1 MARKKTSNFLIGLF
15 VTVGTVIAVVAIVWL
30 SAAKYFEKGFYVV
43 TYFDESVQG
52 LQKDSAVKYR
62 GIDIGNVEKIGVA
75 PDRKMIEVLMKI
87 TVKPRAEDEEGA
99 AEEKA
104 RKEDEER
111 PLRERFVAQLKSAG
125 ITGIVFVEI
134 NRKRPEDE
142 ELIPK
147 LTFEPEY
154 EYVPSIPSNI
164 KQLQMA
170 LELIVDKVEELD
182 IAGISDQAKDTV
194 KAVED
199 FFAGEKMEDIMANL
213 DSITARVDDLIAH
226 MQEQTAD
233 APIKA
238 VLVEAEE
245 TLVDVQ
251 DLVKNLNRSVEELN
265 LGQAADKVEG
275 FVDNLNRSTR
285 AITVEIRATSES
297 LRRSTESL
305 ELLLDRLEA
314 TPSDVIFSTPPPAR
328 RGE

>member
-1 MARKKTSNFLIGLF
+1 MARKKTSNFVIGLF

-30 SAAKYFEKGFYVV
+30 SAAKYFEKGFYIV

-75 PDRKMIEVLMKI
+75 PDRRMIEVLMKI
-87 TVKPRAEDEEGA
+87 TMKPKAEDEIDA
-99 AEEKA
+99 AERELREK
-104 RKEDEER
+104 DEER
-111 PLRERFVAQLKSAG
+111 PLREKFTCQLKSAG
-125 ITGIVFVEI
+125 ITGIVFVEV
-134 NRKRPEDE
+134 NEKRPGDE
-142 ELIPK
+142 EMEPK
-147 LTFEPEY
+147 LTFEPDY
-154 EYVPSIPSNI
+154 EYVPSVPSNI

-170 LELIVDKVEELD
+170 IELVVDKVQELD
-182 IAGISDQAKDTV
+182 FAGISDQAKDSV

-199 FFAGEKMEDIMANL
+199 FFSGEKMENVMANL

-226 MQEQTAD
+226 IQEQTED
-233 APIKA
+233 APIEA
-238 VLVEAEE
+238 VLVEAEN

-251 DLVKNLNRSVEELN
+251 ELVENLNRSVEELN

-275 FVDNLNRSTR
+275 FVDNLNRGTR
-285 AITVEIRATSES
+285 AITMEIRATSES

-305 ELLLDRLEA
+305 ELLINRLEA
-314 TPSDVIFSTPPPAR
+314 TPSDVIFSSPPPAR

>member
-1 MARKKTSNFLIGLF
+1 MARKKTSNFVIGLF

-30 SAAKYFEKGFYVV
+30 SAAKYFEKGFYIV

-75 PDRKMIEVLMKI
+75 PDRRMIEVLMKI
-87 TVKPRAEDEEGA
+87 TMKPKAEDEIDA
-99 AEEKA
+99 AERELREK
-104 RKEDEER
+104 DEER
-111 PLRERFVAQLKSAG
+111 PLREKFTCQLKSAG
-125 ITGIVFVEI
+125 ITGIVFVEV
-134 NRKRPEDE
+134 NEKRPGDE
-142 ELIPK
+142 EMEPK
-147 LTFEPEY
+147 LTFEPDY
-154 EYVPSIPSNI
+154 EYVPSVPSNI

-170 LELIVDKVEELD
+170 IELVVDKVQELD
-182 IAGISDQAKDTV
+182 FAGISDQAKDSV

-199 FFAGEKMEDIMANL
+199 FFSGEKMENVMANL
-213 DSITARVDDLIAH
+213 DSITGRVDDLIAH
-226 MQEQTAD
+226 IQEQTAD
-233 APIKA
+233 APIEA
-238 VLVEAEE
+238 VLVEAEK

-251 DLVKNLNRSVEELN
+251 DLVKNLNESVDELR

-285 AITVEIRATSES
+285 AMTIEIRATSES